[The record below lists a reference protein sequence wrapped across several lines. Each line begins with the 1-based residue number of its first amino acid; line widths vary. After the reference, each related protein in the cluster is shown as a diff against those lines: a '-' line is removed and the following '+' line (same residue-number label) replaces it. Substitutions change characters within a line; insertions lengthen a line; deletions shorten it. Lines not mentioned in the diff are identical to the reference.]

1 MNSKKGIGMLVAT
14 TLVLSCGAG
23 MKLAAKDME
32 AKNETELKTAL
43 PPVKE
48 EKKERPQMDLAFC
61 IDTTGSMQGEIDMV
75 KEKVKSLT
83 AKLCT
88 GKPAP
93 IVRIGL
99 VAFRDRGDTYVTKV
113 YPFTDDVDSF
123 VKDISSLEAD
133 GGGDEPEAVN
143 EALHAAVHQLT
154 WSRDNKTAK
163 LLFLIGDA
171 GPSTYANDY
180 KWNEESSKA
189 IAQGIQINTIGCD
202 GLESSGTDGV
212 DVFKKIAKLT
222 DGQFEMLA
230 YRTEVTNADGS
241 SSTVIRSGG
250 ESYEVADAASRDW
263 KKGAKALER
272 AGMASRLS
280 ASTIARPMAMPAPA
294 GARYGRF
301 AAGAAGAPGGGG
313 AGGVMAERA
322 MAADMMV
329 TSRGASLKSIDRKE
343 NNLDEIM
350 SGAALKKAKDKLN
363 VDY

>member
-1 MNSKKGIGMLVAT
+1 MNSKKGIGMLIAT

-23 MKLAAKDME
+23 MKLAAKDTE
-32 AKNETELKTAL
+32 SISATELKTAL
-43 PPVKE
+43 PQAKE
-48 EKKERPQMDLAFC
+48 QKKERPQMDLAFC

-75 KEKVKSLT
+75 KEKVKSLV
-83 AKLCT
+83 AKLCS

-123 VKDISSLEAD
+123 VKDITSLQAD

-143 EALHAAVHQLT
+143 EALHAAVHNLT
-154 WSRDNKTAK
+154 WSKENKTAK

-171 GPSTYANDY
+171 GPSTYVNDF

-189 IAQGIQINTIGCD
+189 IARGIQINTIGCE
-202 GLESSGTDGV
+202 GLESSGANGV
-212 DVFKKIAKLT
+212 DVFKQIAKLT

-250 ESYEVADAASRDW
+250 EAYEVADAASGDW
-263 KKGAKALER
+263 KKGAKTLEK

-280 ASTIARPMAMPAPA
+280 ASTIARPMAMPVA
-294 GARYGRF
+294 GRMMSTL
-301 AAGAAGAPGGGG
+301 AGAPAGGGG
-313 AGGVMAERA
+313 AGRA
-322 MAADMMV
+322 MAEADMMV
-329 TSRGASLKSIDRKE
+329 TRGGASLGSIDRKE

-363 VDY
+363 VEYK

>member
-1 MNSKKGIGMLVAT
+1 MNSKKGIGMLIAT

-32 AKNETELKTAL
+32 SKGGTELKTAL
-43 PPVKE
+43 PDAKE
-48 EKKERPQMDLAFC
+48 QKKERPQMDLAFC

-99 VAFRDRGDTYVTKV
+99 VAFRDRGDTYVTRV

-123 VKDISSLEAD
+123 VKDISSLQAD

-143 EALHAAVHQLT
+143 EALHAAVHDLT
-154 WSRDNKTAK
+154 WSKEKKTAK

-171 GPSTYANDY
+171 GPSFYVNDF

-202 GLESSGTDGV
+202 GLESSATNGTSGV
-212 DVFKKIAKLT
+212 DVFKQIAKLT

-230 YRTEVTNADGS
+230 YKTQVTNADGS

-250 ESYEVADAASRDW
+250 ESYEVADAASREW
-263 KKGAKALER
+263 KKGARALEK

-280 ASTIARPMAMPAPA
+280 ASTIARPMAMPAA
-294 GARYGRF
+294 AKARYGGF
-301 AAGAAGAPGGGG
+301 AAGAPGGGG
-313 AGGVMAERA
+313 AGA

-329 TSRGASLKSIDRKE
+329 TSRGATLRSIDRGT

-350 SGAALKKAKDKLN
+350 FGAALKKAKDKLN
-363 VDY
+363 VEYK